1 MSRHFPNLAVY
12 DLDGTLVDSIC
23 QVHEILNG
31 LRAELG
37 KRPLEVGQLV
47 PWISLG
53 GIELMINAL
62 EVRREEAE
70 SHLKTFRARYLA
82 EKTPKRLVYDGVFE
96 ALEHFQERHCSLAIC
111 TNKPRNL
118 VEKVLSETGLA
129 NYFPCVVAGGDLP
142 TQKPNPANLLC
153 CLEHFDLQPSQAI
166 FIGDSRVDQM
176 TAESADVPFI
186 FFSAGYDDGVFGIE
200 NGFTIS
206 RHSETS
212 SLFQ

>member
-1 MSRHFPNLAVY
+1 MICQFPNLAIY
-12 DLDGTLVDSIC
+12 DLDGTLVDSIY
-23 QVHEILNG
+23 QVHKIINE

-37 KRPLEVGQLV
+37 KHPMNVGQLT

-53 GIELMINAL
+53 GIELIINAL
-62 EVRREEAE
+62 EVRCEEAKP
-70 SHLKTFRARYLA
+70 HLKTFRARYLA
-82 EKTPKRLVYDGVFE
+82 EKTPKHLVYEGVFE
-96 ALEHFQERHCSLAIC
+96 ALEHFQERDCNLAIC

-118 VEKVLSETGLA
+118 VEKILRETDLA
-129 NYFPCVVAGGDLP
+129 AYFACVVAGGDLP
-142 TQKPNPANLLC
+142 TQKPNPANLLH
-153 CLEHFDLQPSQAI
+153 CLEHFALQPSQAV

-176 TAESADVPFI
+176 TAESADVQFI

-200 NGFTIS
+200 SGFTIN